1 MTNSREI
8 KNKTLFFF
16 ANTSIVRDYYI
27 IALLLLVLSLVYTLN
42 FFAAQLA
49 TYNAGSSV
57 PDIFDFFS
65 DPAYLPLRLIAIDIH
80 LYWTRIL
87 FLVLVAYGIV
97 LYPKK
102 IIHLLS
108 LISLLV
114 FIRMVTINLT
124 HLGEVINQPLI
135 SGHDFTFGGDL
146 FFSGHVAYTF
156 ISYLILRETPIK
168 HIVLIFHII
177 IALSTIIGRFHY
189 AIDIVGAYAVS
200 YSLYKLTE
208 GYFKKR
214 DK

>member
-1 MTNSREI
+1 MNRREI
-8 KNKTLFFF
+8 KNKILYFF
-16 ANTSIVRDYYI
+16 ANTSIVRNYYI
-27 IALLLLVLSLVYTLN
+27 ITFLLFLLSLVYTLN

-49 TYNAGSSV
+49 THNAGNSV

-65 DPAYLPLRLIAIDIH
+65 EPEYLPFRLIAIEIH
-80 LYWTRIL
+80 FYWTRLL
-87 FLVLVAYGIV
+87 FLVLVAYGII

-102 IIHLLS
+102 IIQLLF
-108 LISLLV
+108 LIVSLV

-124 HLGEVINQPLI
+124 HLGEVINQPVI
-135 SGHDFTFGGDL
+135 SGYDFTFGGDL

-156 ISYLILRETPIK
+156 IFYLILRETPVK
-168 HIVLIFHII
+168 YLVLVFHII

-189 AIDIVGAYAVS
+189 AIDVVGAYAIS

-208 GYFKKR
+208 GHFKKM